1 MADKKVT
8 QLTALT
14 APANTDLL
22 LVIDDPAGSPVS
34 KKITIE
40 DLFGATT
47 GLTVADVDITS
58 TSGIALTGNAV
69 TVSST
74 GTRLTVTQGV
84 IINGSGADSD
94 TRIASDNN
102 ANMVYVDASAD
113 AVGIGTNTPTEALDI
128 NSDAIRI
135 RTAQTPA
142 SGNNTAVGWG
152 VGTIAWDASYLYIAA
167 NSTNIVRI
175 PLSAF

>member
-22 LVIDDPAGSPVS
+22 LIIDDPAGSPVS
-34 KKITIE
+34 KKITVE
-40 DLFGATT
+40 DLFGKTSGLSVTT
-47 GLTVADVDITS
+47 VNITS
-58 TSGIALTGNAV
+58 TGDTTLAANNFTIDSTTNITLTRG
-69 TVSST
+69 TV
-74 GTRLTVTQGV
+74 
-84 IINGSGADSD
+84 INEDGADSD
-94 TRIASDNN
+94 TRIESDNQ
-102 ANMVYVDASAD
+102 ANMFFVDASAD
-113 AVGIGTNTPTEALDI
+113 KIGVMTNAPTEALDI

-152 VGTIAWDASYLYIAA
+152 VGTIAWDANYLYLAA
-167 NSTNIVRI
+167 NSTNIVRVAF
-175 PLSAF
+175 SAF

>member
-22 LVIDDPAGSPVS
+22 LVIDDPAGSPIS

-40 DLFGATT
+40 DLFGKTSGLSVTT
-47 GLTVADVDITS
+47 INLTS
-58 TSGIALTGNAV
+58 TGDTTLAANNFTIDSTTNITLTRGAV
-69 TVSST
+69 
-74 GTRLTVTQGV
+74 
-84 IINGSGADSD
+84 INEDGADSD
-94 TRIASDNN
+94 TRIESDNQ
-102 ANMVYVDASAD
+102 ANMFFVDASAD
-113 AVGIGTNTPTEALDI
+113 KIGIMTNAPTEALDI

-152 VGTIAWDASYLYIAA
+152 VGTIAWDADYLYLAA
-167 NSTNIVRI
+167 NSTNIVRVAF
-175 PLSAF
+175 SAF

>member
-22 LVIDDPAGSPVS
+22 LIIDDPAGSPVS
-34 KKITIE
+34 KKITVE
-40 DLFGATT
+40 DLFGKTSTLSVSAIN
-47 GLTVADVDITS
+47 ITS
-58 TSGIALTGNAV
+58 TGDTTLAANNFTIDSTTNITLTRG
-69 TVSST
+69 TV
-74 GTRLTVTQGV
+74 
-84 IINGSGADSD
+84 INEDGADSD
-94 TRIASDNN
+94 TRIESDNQ
-102 ANMVYVDASAD
+102 ANMFFVDASAD
-113 AVGIGTNTPTEALDI
+113 KIGVMTNAPTEALDI

-152 VGTIAWDASYLYIAA
+152 VGTIAWDADYLYLAA
-167 NSTNIVRI
+167 NSTNIVRVAF
-175 PLSAF
+175 SAF

>member
-22 LVIDDPAGSPVS
+22 LVIDDPAGSPIS

-40 DLFGATT
+40 DLFGKTSGLSVTT
-47 GLTVADVDITS
+47 INLTS
-58 TSGIALTGNAV
+58 TGDTTLAANNFTIDSTTNITLTRGAV
-69 TVSST
+69 
-74 GTRLTVTQGV
+74 
-84 IINGSGADSD
+84 INEDGADSD
-94 TRIASDNN
+94 TRIESDNQ
-102 ANMVYVDASAD
+102 ANMFFVDASAD
-113 AVGIGTNTPTEALDI
+113 KIGIMTNAPTEALDI

-152 VGTIAWDASYLYIAA
+152 VGTIAWDANYLYLAA

-175 PLSAF
+175 PFTAF

>member
-22 LVIDDPAGSPVS
+22 LVIDDPAGSPIS

-40 DLFGATT
+40 DLFGKTSGLSVTT
-47 GLTVADVDITS
+47 INLTS
-58 TSGIALTGNAV
+58 TGDTTLAANNFTIDSTTNITLT
-69 TVSST
+69 
-74 GTRLTVTQGV
+74 RGV
-84 IINGSGADSD
+84 VINEDGADSD
-94 TRIASDNN
+94 TRIETDNQ
-102 ANMVYVDASAD
+102 ANMFFVDASAD
-113 AVGIGTNTPTEALDI
+113 KIGVMTNAPTEAVDI

-152 VGTIAWDASYLYIAA
+152 VGTIAWDANYLYVAA
-167 NSTNIVRI
+167 NTTNIVRVA
-175 PLSAF
+175 LSAF

>member
-22 LVIDDPAGSPVS
+22 LVIDDPAGSPIS

-40 DLFGATT
+40 DLFGKTSGLSVTAINLTSTGDTTLAANNFTIDATT
-47 GLTVADVDITS
+47 NITLTR
-58 TSGIALTGNAV
+58 G
-69 TVSST
+69 TV
-74 GTRLTVTQGV
+74 
-84 IINGSGADSD
+84 INEDGADSD
-94 TRIASDNN
+94 TRIESDNQ
-102 ANMVYVDASAD
+102 ANMFFVDASAD
-113 AVGIGTNTPTEALDI
+113 KIGVMTNAPTEAVDI

-152 VGTIAWDASYLYIAA
+152 VGTISWDANYLYVAA
-167 NSTNIVRI
+167 NSTNIVRVA
-175 PLSAF
+175 LSAF

>member
-22 LVIDDPAGSPVS
+22 LVIDDPAGSPLS

-40 DLFGATT
+40 DLFGKTSGLSVTTINLTSTGDTTLAANNFTIDATT
-47 GLTVADVDITS
+47 NITLTR
-58 TSGIALTGNAV
+58 G
-69 TVSST
+69 TV
-74 GTRLTVTQGV
+74 
-84 IINGSGADSD
+84 INEDGADSD
-94 TRIASDNN
+94 TRIESDNQ
-102 ANMVYVDASAD
+102 ANMFFVDASAD
-113 AVGIGTNTPTEALDI
+113 KIGIMTNAPTEALDI

-152 VGTIAWDASYLYIAA
+152 VGTIAWDANYLYLAA
-167 NSTNIVRI
+167 NSTNIVRVAF
-175 PLSAF
+175 SAF

>member
-22 LVIDDPAGSPVS
+22 LVIDDPAGSPIS

-40 DLFGATT
+40 DLFGKTSTLSVSAIN
-47 GLTVADVDITS
+47 ITS
-58 TSGIALTGNAV
+58 TGDTTLAANNFTIDSTTNITLTRG
-69 TVSST
+69 TV
-74 GTRLTVTQGV
+74 
-84 IINGSGADSD
+84 INEDGADSD
-94 TRIASDNN
+94 TRIESDNQ
-102 ANMVYVDASAD
+102 ANMFFVDASAD
-113 AVGIGTNTPTEALDI
+113 KIGVMTNAPTEAVDI

-152 VGTIAWDASYLYIAA
+152 VGTIAWDANYLYIAA
-167 NSTNIVRI
+167 NTTNIVRVA
-175 PLSAF
+175 LSAF